1 MAYRWIVL
9 ISGALAYTTS
19 FFARTSYTGIAK
31 FIAADLH
38 LDKSDLGLMGSAF
51 FYAYALSQFP
61 WGVASDKFGSRTV
74 VTVGVL
80 ATAGTLWGFS
90 TSGSA
95 AALNLWRAL
104 NGVAAAG
111 LYVSMSGAI
120 SRWFSPQER
129 ALSNGLFV
137 GLGGGAGEGTSTVIL
152 PALVAMSFTWR
163 SATTILAAVVAA
175 IGVLCALTLRS
186 APPGAPHVERRPFN
200 RSILR
205 DLRLWGNTAIYSGSI
220 IAIRIISPWLPVY
233 ATDIYV
239 SRGMD
244 VRQAAL
250 RGGLLSTFYLVGRLF
265 GVPMAGFLSDRLIG
279 RGIGRQLLAVAF
291 LFLTVVVLCM
301 MPIGIDSTSI
311 LGAMACLLGASINMY
326 PLITTAVSE
335 IFGAERTSS
344 AMGVV
349 NMVAQFSGAL
359 ALSTSGYVGIALS
372 TRGNILDEYRG
383 IWLVG
388 VVGCLVSAGAGLA
401 LSHVAKRR
409 QAVESSRQPF
419 PSR

>member
-51 FYAYALSQFP
+51 FYTYALSQFL
-61 WGVASDKFGSRTV
+61 WGVASDKFGSRTAV
-74 VTVGVL
+74 SVGVL

-95 AALNLWRAL
+95 AALTLWRAL

-120 SRWFSPQER
+120 SRWFSPKER
-129 ALSNGLFV
+129 AFSNGLFV
-137 GLGGGAGEGTSTVIL
+137 GVGGSAGEGTSTVIL

-163 SATTILAAVVAA
+163 SATTILAAVVAG

-186 APPGAPHVERRPFN
+186 APPGVPDVERRPFD

-233 ATDIYV
+233 ATDIYI

-265 GVPMAGFLSDRLIG
+265 GVPVAGFLSDRLIG
-279 RGIGRQLLAVAF
+279 RGISRESLAVAF

-311 LGAMACLLGASINMY
+311 LGAMACLLGASINMF

-335 IFGAERTSS
+335 MFGAERTSS

-349 NMVAQFSGAL
+349 STVAQFSGAL
-359 ALSTSGYVGIALS
+359 ALSTSGYLGIALS

-388 VVGCLVSAGAGLA
+388 VVGCLLSGGAGLA
-401 LSHVAKRR
+401 LSHIAKLR
-409 QAVESSRQPF
+409 QAVESSR
-419 PSR
+419 